1 MKDRELI
8 LHYLAFKICNDYR
21 QDYQGDMNKFL
32 EDAMQKINEMSN
44 EQIDDLKQD
53 FERVMKLTYDFF
65 EQENFRLP
73 TDKSRGKVNTI
84 MFESISYFF
93 STHDDEFLEQHK
105 ETIKQNFVKLRENS
119 EYVGSIKQVRH
130 DQDTVIKRFDL
141 AQEILG
147 DV

>member
-1 MKDRELI
+1 MFTKIEL
-8 LHYLAFKICNDYR
+8 
-21 QDYQGDMNKFL
+21 
-32 EDAMQKINEMSN
+32 
-44 EQIDDLKQD
+44 
-53 FERVMKLTYDFF
+53 
-65 EQENFRLP
+65 ENFKCFRE
-73 TDKSRGKVNTI
+73 K
-84 MFESISYFF
+84 
-93 STHDDEFLEQHK
+93 THDDEFLEQHK